1 MDVRIIRWVFKNV
14 HGPHP
19 QRSQIGEGNQR
30 RARRR
35 YLFYSSESDI
45 LPTFKNIRIIPE
57 SSCML
62 VPRLCQ
68 SSHPQSKPL
77 LTFFSRHRL
86 VLPLLELHT
95 TKSCVA
101 WFVRKLLAFMRLCAL
116 VVCSFLLSV
125 TLYGYAIV
133 YPLICC
139 WWTLRLFPVLF
150 GLFWINLLG
159 TFLWHMLSFLLN
171 CRIIG

>member
-1 MDVRIIRWVFKNV
+1 M
-14 HGPHP
+14 
-19 QRSQIGEGNQR
+19 
-30 RARRR
+30 
-35 YLFYSSESDI
+35 SESSDELLKMYTGPIPRDLKLVRGIRGEQGEDI
-45 LPTFKNIRIIPE
+45 FSIVLKVTFSPTFKNIRIIPE

-95 TKSCVA
+95 TKSCIA

-171 CRIIG
+171 CWIIG